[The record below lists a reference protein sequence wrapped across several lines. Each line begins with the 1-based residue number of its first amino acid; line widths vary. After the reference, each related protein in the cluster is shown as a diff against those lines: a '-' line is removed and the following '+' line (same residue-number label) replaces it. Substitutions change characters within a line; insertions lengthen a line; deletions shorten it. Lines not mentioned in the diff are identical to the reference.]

1 MSKLIYEFCE
11 KGKSPYSCSFSGQKN
26 FEDYLAKHPG
36 ATYKK
41 VDY

>member
-1 MSKLIYEFCE
+1 MSKLIYEFYE
-11 KGKSPYSCSFSGQKN
+11 KGKGSYVFSFSGQKN

-36 ATYKK
+36 VTYKK